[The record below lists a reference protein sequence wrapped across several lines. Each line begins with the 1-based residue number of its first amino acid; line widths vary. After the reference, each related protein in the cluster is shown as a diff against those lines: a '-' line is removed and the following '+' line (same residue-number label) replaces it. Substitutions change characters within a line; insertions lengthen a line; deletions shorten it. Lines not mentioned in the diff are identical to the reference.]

1 MRVPVGRKC
10 EPSRSAATCRLHRR
24 PASAALEWRLAGSEQ
39 IVGDSDGADVPTPDR
54 ERQVGFGPV
63 MRVAPAHGFQPR
75 SCNANACG
83 LGSSSIIVRMSAI
96 RKPAVAAIDNRLL
109 APELAAG
116 IARVKSAKSIGVRT
130 VNRLPAGAGA
140 PERAG
145 HRDHPGAARLRALSG
160 RIHGGGDGRRTAREC
175 AGAVGS
181 ACDFRPCF
189 GAPCGSRRGGAWLVV
204 PPARRRCSSA
214 ASRPAAAGAALHDRA
229 GLMMVARPRPAAQGT
244 RLSAAPRAHRVRR
257 PAGAA
262 GGVPGCADT
271 SEGLCC
277 PFSWN
282 GVSRD

>member
-96 RKPAVAAIDNRLL
+96 RKPAVAAIDNR
-109 APELAAG
+109 AAG
-116 IARVKSAKSIGVRT
+116 AGTGRRHRAREAREVDQRQVRQAAH
-130 VNRLPAGAGA
+130 PPDGAGA

-145 HRDHPGAARLRALSG
+145 HQTTQRHTSAPSSPCCSAVHYAGPRWRPSRMGAGRADAR
-160 RIHGGGDGRRTAREC
+160 
-175 AGAVGS
+175 
-181 ACDFRPCF
+181 
-189 GAPCGSRRGGAWLVV
+189 W
-204 PPARRRCSSA
+204 RRRS
-214 ASRPAAAGAALHDRA
+214 PH
-229 GLMMVARPRPAAQGT
+229 GT
-244 RLSAAPRAHRVRR
+244 RMRR
-257 PAGAA
+257 
-262 GGVPGCADT
+262 
-271 SEGLCC
+271 S
-277 PFSWN
+277 
-282 GVSRD
+282 

>member
-1 MRVPVGRKC
+1 
-10 EPSRSAATCRLHRR
+10 
-24 PASAALEWRLAGSEQ
+24 
-39 IVGDSDGADVPTPDR
+39 
-54 ERQVGFGPV
+54 

-175 AGAVGS
+175 AGAVGIGDGRLP
-181 ACDFRPCF
+181 ACDLRPCF
-189 GAPCGSRRGGAWLVV
+189 GTPAIRTLDGRGDGQTGRLAPEW
-204 PPARRRCSSA
+204 
-214 ASRPAAAGAALHDRA
+214 AAGIARGKSAL
-229 GLMMVARPRPAAQGT
+229 L
-244 RLSAAPRAHRVRR
+244 
-257 PAGAA
+257 
-262 GGVPGCADT
+262 
-271 SEGLCC
+271 
-277 PFSWN
+277 N
-282 GVSRD
+282 GPDDH

>member
-1 MRVPVGRKC
+1 
-10 EPSRSAATCRLHRR
+10 
-24 PASAALEWRLAGSEQ
+24 
-39 IVGDSDGADVPTPDR
+39 
-54 ERQVGFGPV
+54 

-160 RIHGGGDGRRTAREC
+160 RIHGGGDGRRTVREC

-181 ACDFRPCF
+181 ACDTIRMLATSATVAATDH
-189 GAPCGSRRGGAWLVV
+189 GRRAPERAAGIANG
-204 PPARRRCSSA
+204 PPA
-214 ASRPAAAGAALHDRA
+214 SRA
-229 GLMMVARPRPAAQGT
+229 
-244 RLSAAPRAHRVRR
+244 
-257 PAGAA
+257 
-262 GGVPGCADT
+262 
-271 SEGLCC
+271 
-277 PFSWN
+277 
-282 GVSRD
+282 